1 MRIAKVRPY
10 RMRRRAENVDET
22 RLRIT
27 EAAVRLHTTV
37 GPAATT
43 IAGVAA
49 EAGVTRPTV
58 YRHFPDLD
66 TLFVACSGHWATRH
80 PGPDPDAWRTIAGLE
95 ERAHVALSELYRWY
109 RAVGDELYPIHRD
122 VEALPASAQA
132 ALRADNARLAEAIVN
147 GGAGQGRAGRRLRAA
162 AGHAVD
168 LLTWRSLTLNNG
180 LDDADAVELAVGLL
194 RGAAT
199 PSR

>member
-10 RMRRRAENVDET
+10 RMHRRAENVDET

-66 TLFVACSGHWATRH
+66 TLFVACSGHWTLRH
-80 PGPDPDAWRTIAGLE
+80 PAPDPEAWRAIPGLE
-95 ERAHVALSELYRWY
+95 ERARAALRELYGWY
-109 RAVGDELYPIHRD
+109 RTVGEDLYPIHRD
-122 VEALPASAQA
+122 VAALPASAQA
-132 ALRADNARLAEAIVN
+132 ALRAGNARMAEAIVN
-147 GGAGQGRAGRRLRAA
+147 GHAGPDRAGRRLRAA
-162 AGHAVD
+162 AGHAVN
-168 LLTWRSLTLNNG
+168 LLTWRSLTLEGG

-194 RGAAT
+194 RGAA
-199 PSR
+199 

>member
-1 MRIAKVRPY
+1 MRIANVRPY

-66 TLFVACSGHWATRH
+66 ALFVACSGHWAVRH
-80 PGPDPDAWRTIAGLE
+80 PAPNAEAWRAIAGLE
-95 ERAHVALSELYRWY
+95 NRARAALNELYGWY
-109 RAVGDELYPIHRD
+109 RSVGDELYPIHRD
-122 VEALPASAQA
+122 VAALPASAQA
-132 ALRADNARLAEAIVN
+132 ALRADTARLADAIVD
-147 GGAGQGRAGRRLRAA
+147 GHVGPDRAGRRLRAA
-162 AGHAVD
+162 AGHAVS
-168 LLTWRSLTLNNG
+168 LLTWRSLTLDGG

-194 RGAAT
+194 RAAAA